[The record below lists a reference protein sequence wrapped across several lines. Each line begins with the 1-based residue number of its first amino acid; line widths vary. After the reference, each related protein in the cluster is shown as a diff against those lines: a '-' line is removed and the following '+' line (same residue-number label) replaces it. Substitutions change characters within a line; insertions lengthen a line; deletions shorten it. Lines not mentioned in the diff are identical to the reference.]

1 VVETVPGW
9 PGVGL
14 SAEEFRQVPH
24 FEWAPNLKY
33 SFAAGEAISRFLAE
47 IKQGRLIAR
56 SCEGCGHLLYP
67 PRMFCE
73 ECYRPTDAWVEI
85 RDTGTIETFSVSY
98 IDLDARRIKDPIF
111 VGVIMLDGPNFRT
124 REHGR
129 QRMGMMHYFGE
140 IKKDSKSPMG
150 FDIRVGQRVK
160 AVWKPAAQRTGS
172 VLDIVYFRPM
182 KPGEDPFPSKAA
194 KPAAKPKAAKK
205 KGGRP

>member
-1 VVETVPGW
+1 MVEQVPGW

-14 SAEEFRQVPH
+14 SADEFRQVPH

-33 SFAAGEAISRFLAE
+33 SFAAGEAVSRFLTE

-56 SCEGCGHLLYP
+56 SCNGCGHLLYP

-73 ECYRPTDAWVEI
+73 ECYRPTDEWVHI

-98 IDLDARRIKDPIF
+98 IDLDAKRIKDPIF
-111 VGVIMLDGPNFRT
+111 VGVITLDGPNYKT
-124 REHGR
+124 RDHGR

-140 IKKDSKSPMG
+140 IKKDPKSPTG

-172 VLDIVYFRPM
+172 VLDIVHFRPM
-182 KPGEDPFPSKAA
+182 KPAEDPFPSKDEKAS
-194 KPAAKPKAAKK
+194 AKPKLAKK
-205 KGGRP
+205 KGGRR